1 VNELRTELDQQ
12 QARIQTQDGTI
23 RTQERA
29 LSVAVRHITD
39 LEALLRAASIPVPP
53 IPTMLAPYLAA
64 VP

>member
-1 VNELRTELDQQ
+1 MLT
-12 QARIQTQDGTI
+12 AQDGTI

-39 LEALLRAASIPVPP
+39 LEALLRAAGILVPAIPS
-53 IPTMLAPYLAA
+53 MLAPYLSA